1 MITHIHPSM
10 LNQRKRKLHSE
21 RTGAFTLIELL
32 VVIAIIAIL
41 AALLLPALAGAK
53 LRAQGITCINNL
65 KQIQLSD
72 IMYQDDNNGTIAL
85 PRLPTAPPGRFY
97 GQEQGIGAFSWVAG
111 GLNYSAANTANTNI
125 AFLLQGPLGPYV
137 KTPVVYKCAAD
148 MSKSGGQP
156 RVRTLSKSQS
166 FSLANE
172 GHLEDGDSP
181 PNYWRHYART
191 ADMTQ
196 PSPANL
202 WVYIDE
208 SPDSVNDAAFAVK
221 MSKNH
226 DRTIWQDGPSTL
238 HGGGCGFTFADGHAE
253 IHKWKDPRTL
263 ALKAT
268 YTSTSTG
275 HGASQP
281 NNRDIMWIQDRSS
294 AKK

>member
-1 MITHIHPSM
+1 MITDTHPSL
-10 LNQRKRKLHSE
+10 LNQRKRELPSP

-53 LRAQGITCINNL
+53 ARAQNITCVNNL

-85 PRLPTAPPGRFY
+85 APLATAPPGRLY
-97 GQEQGIGAFSWVAG
+97 GTEQSVDAFNWVIG
-111 GLNYSAANTANTNI
+111 GLDYHGSEANTNI
-125 AFLLQGPLGPYV
+125 AYLLQGPLGPYL
-137 KTPVVYKCAAD
+137 KTPAVYKCVAD
-148 MSKSGGQP
+148 MSKSFGTRGEP

-181 PNYWRHYART
+181 PNHWRHYART
-191 ADMTQ
+191 SDMTQ

-202 WVYIDE
+202 WVYADE
-208 SPDSVNDAAFAVK
+208 HPDSVNDGALAVK
-221 MSKNH
+221 MSPYGGK
-226 DRTIWQDGPSTL
+226 WQDGFSVL
-238 HGGGCGFTFADGHAE
+238 HGGGCGVTFADGHAE

-263 ALKAT
+263 SLKVT
-268 YTSTSTG
+268 YSG
-275 HGASQP
+275 GFPFGISQP
-281 NNRDIMWIQDRSS
+281 GNRDIMWVQDRTT
-294 AKK
+294 APK